1 MFFLDIGRDYLR
13 SYPHKDY
20 EANPAEMNQLYEDMI
35 EEAVK
40 DFEAFNVRGK
50 DLTIERSADVRYQGQ
65 YHELEIKFPAND
77 VTQKAIKQVVE
88 EFHQLHKELFTF
100 SLPWVPVEIINLRMT
115 AKVKSQKIPI
125 TKIAAGTKDPSG
137 ALIRK
142 RQCYF
147 DGKFVESPI
156 YDGLKLEAGNTI
168 LGNAIIE
175 EATTTTVIPAGNVCM
190 VDDYGNYIVVRK
202 VQ

>member
-1 MFFLDIGRDYLR
+1 VWIDAHVVVELKSFFPLLSKTERSSGISPNHR
-13 SYPHKDY
+13 SY
-20 EANPAEMNQLYEDMI
+20 
-35 EEAVK
+35 
-40 DFEAFNVRGK
+40 
-50 DLTIERSADVRYQGQ
+50 
-65 YHELEIKFPAND
+65 
-77 VTQKAIKQVVE
+77 
-88 EFHQLHKELFTF
+88 
-100 SLPWVPVEIINLRMT
+100 
-115 AKVKSQKIPI
+115 
-125 TKIAAGTKDPSG
+125 AGTKDPLG